1 MLELH
6 FRCHKY
12 KRYPK
17 IKIHVDGD
25 QLEEVH
31 FSNDREVVK
40 VPLSI
45 IDGEHLLEIEHFGKT
60 SDDTKFVNGKIE
72 IDTKFEVTKV
82 SIQDFDIPYT
92 NLLAC
97 RFLPDWKNLHRPD
110 NFPDVL
116 KQSLIV
122 GTNGTWSLA
131 FATPIEDWII
141 NQRRKL
147 NRQNNVITYESYEID
162 PWSVI
167 DYQLTAEDRKLIEE
181 IKNLIS

>member
-17 IKIHVDGD
+17 FKIHVDGD
-25 QLEEVH
+25 QLEEVQ
-31 FSNDREVVK
+31 FNDAREVVK

-45 IDGEHLLEIEHFGKT
+45 MDGEHLLEIEHFDKT

-72 IDTKFEVTKV
+72 IDTKFEITKV
-82 SIQDFDIPYT
+82 SINGFDIPYT
-92 NLLAC
+92 PLLAC
-97 RFLPDWKNLHRPD
+97 SFKPDWKDLHRPA

-122 GTNGTWSLA
+122 GTNGIWSLD

-147 NRQNNVITYESYEID
+147 NRQNSVTTYESYEID

-167 DYQLTAEDRKLIEE
+167 DYQLTKEDKQLIKE